1 MSVAR
6 APRPFP
12 RFKKNFQN
20 EKLFVTSAE
29 MPPVTRYGA
38 RPVAVAMALVVAC
51 FSLTLAVSQWR
62 MLPIDDLAL
71 EIMRDE
77 APSIEQLESLR
88 VDVQRVEV
96 LVDEYAVGRQDVSS
110 RETIGTVRHQLDTG
124 LEAFRRLPTTPEELA
139 ELDAIAGKLSHLDE
153 AMTRVLEE
161 EPGFTSVD
169 EKAVP
174 YESFHGYIDEIDAA
188 LLRLKAI
195 NTRDAGNR
203 SDQILRAR
211 RGAMSLATILGVAS
225 WLVAVG
231 ASLLVMRNLRSHDR
245 LLKEHNRLISE
256 RSAELEA
263 FTGRVAH
270 DLKSPLAAMSMRVH
284 LIARRTESSCDVSEN
299 LNTLIQQLRR
309 MDKSIDGMLEFARA
323 GASPA
328 PGAGTALKAILDE
341 VIEDV
346 RPVAKAAGIEINV
359 SPCPAVQLACT
370 SAAMTS
376 ILSNLLGNAVKYS
389 ADGATRPSIVSVR
402 VQRLSNFLRIE
413 VADTGPGLPPGAEL
427 VIFEPF
433 RRLFDH
439 PQSGIGLGLSTVKK
453 IVEAY
458 QGRVGVQSTHG
469 LGSVFWVDLPTLAD
483 ETLRLDRRM
492 HDENGRMQDMNT
504 F

>member
-1 MSVAR
+1 
-6 APRPFP
+6 
-12 RFKKNFQN
+12 
-20 EKLFVTSAE
+20 
-29 MPPVTRYGA
+29 
-38 RPVAVAMALVVAC
+38 
-51 FSLTLAVSQWR
+51 

-71 EIMRDE
+71 AIMGDE
-77 APSIEQLESLR
+77 APSIEQVDSLR
-88 VDVQRVEV
+88 VEVQRLGV
-96 LVDEYAVGRQDVSS
+96 LVDEVAVGRPGVAL
-110 RETIGTVRHQLDTG
+110 RETIGTLRHQLDTG
-124 LEAFRRLPTTPEELA
+124 LEAFHRLPTTPEELA
-139 ELDAIAGKLSHLDE
+139 ELEGIAGKLSNLDE
-153 AMTRVLEE
+153 VTTRVLKE

-169 EKAVP
+169 EQAVL
-174 YESFHGYIDEIDAA
+174 YESLHVYIDEIDAA

-195 NTRDAGNR
+195 NARDAGNR
-203 SDQILRAR
+203 SAQILRAR
-211 RGAMSLATILGVAS
+211 RSAMSLATILGVAS

-231 ASLLVMRNLRSHDR
+231 ASLLVMRNFRSHDR

-263 FTGRVAH
+263 FTGRIAH

-284 LIARRTESSCDVSEN
+284 LIARRTRGNCDVSEN

-328 PGAGTALKAILDE
+328 PGASTALRGILDG

-346 RPVAKAAGIEINV
+346 RPVAKAAGIEIDV
-359 SPCPAVQLACT
+359 SPCPAIQLACT
-370 SAAMTS
+370 SAALTS

-389 ADGATRPSIVSVR
+389 ADGATRPSKVSVR
-402 VQRLSNFLRIE
+402 VQCLSNYLRIE

-439 PQSGIGLGLSTVKK
+439 PQPGIGLGLSTVKK
-453 IVEAY
+453 IVEGY
-458 QGRVGVQSTHG
+458 QGHVGVQSTRG

-483 ETLRLDRRM
+483 ETVQLGRRM
-492 HDENGRMQDMNT
+492 HNDNSRVQGMKSV
-504 F
+504 